1 LTAQTKQRQ
10 AIPLGRIS
18 FITVDLPIDMP
29 QFSANILGVNQH
41 INGRFNMTK
50 KSSAK
55 DKIIEFRFN
64 CPHSLREKMI
74 KRLKE
79 LNFDRSEVMCEF
91 LEEWLNETQE
101 LVKKSS

>member
-1 LTAQTKQRQ
+1 M
-10 AIPLGRIS
+10 S
-18 FITVDLPIDMP
+18 
-29 QFSANILGVNQH
+29 
-41 INGRFNMTK
+41 K
-50 KSSAK
+50 KSADT

-64 CPHSLREKMI
+64 CPYSLREKMI

-91 LEEWLNETQE
+91 LEEWLNETQT